1 MWVSTRSWHSRSRE
15 ASERPPREL
24 PSRRLCRENADSAC
38 HRWPYTR
45 LCRLC
50 LGFLRN
56 RLTIC
61 RRYRVLGHL
70 RPLPRRF
77 SGITVD
83 RTPRSSRQY
92 RWWSSLSNA
101 ASASMRSQ
109 VTAREAWAMTGR
121 SCGES
126 LDGPVLT
133 RAPARK
139 WLSVST
145 ATVSLVHSR
154 EECFRPARLKK

>member
-1 MWVSTRSWHSRSRE
+1 M
-15 ASERPPREL
+15 
-24 PSRRLCRENADSAC
+24 
-38 HRWPYTR
+38 
-45 LCRLC
+45 
-50 LGFLRN
+50 GFLRN

-70 RPLPRRF
+70 RPCPRRF

-101 ASASMRSQ
+101 ASANTRSQ
-109 VTAREAWAMTGR
+109 VTARDAWAMTGR

-126 LDGPVLT
+126 SDGPVAAV
-133 RAPARK
+133 APAKK
-139 WLSVST
+139 WLSVSQ

-154 EECFRPARLKK
+154 EECFRPARLKKYREVCRLSRPVPSTAAVGAPVIRPRSCADVVARRRRTT